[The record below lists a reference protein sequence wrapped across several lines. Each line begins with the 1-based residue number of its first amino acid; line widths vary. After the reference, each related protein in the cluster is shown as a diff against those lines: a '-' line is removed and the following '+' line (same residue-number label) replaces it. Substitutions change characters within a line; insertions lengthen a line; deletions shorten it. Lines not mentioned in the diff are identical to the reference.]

1 MESTWWELTPFWTNV
16 QNFMHLMGWPFNE
29 DGKTWGMMG
38 AQYDIAHNPGH
49 GANAFV
55 HVFFVLA
62 ILTVVALLTY
72 SKVKDTRDAL
82 IPEKKLTI
90 STFAEILVGATY
102 GMMKSMMGDKA
113 ARYFLPLIGTCAF
126 LILFSNALGLVPGF
140 APPTSS
146 MNLTLACGLI
156 IFVATHIYGVREQ
169 GLVNYLKHFAGPIL
183 WLAPLM
189 FIIEIISHLV
199 RPMSLAIRLMANMF
213 ADHAVLGAFFTLSSL
228 AGLYGFLL
236 PVPVLIL
243 GSLVV
248 VVQALVFCLLSTVYI
263 SMAIEHSEG
272 H

>member
-1 MESTWWELTPFWTNV
+1 MESTWFELSPFWENV
-16 QNFMHLMGWPFNE
+16 QNLMHLMGWPFNSE
-29 DGKTWGMMG
+29 GETWGMMG
-38 AQYDIAHNPGH
+38 ATYDIAHNPGH
-49 GANAFV
+49 GANAFL
-55 HVFFVLA
+55 HMFFVLA
-62 ILTVVALLTY
+62 ILTVISLLTY
-72 SKVKDTRDAL
+72 SKVKDVKAAIL
-82 IPEKKLTI
+82 PEEKLTI
-90 STFAEILVGATY
+90 RTFCEIMVGAIY
-102 GMMKSMMGDKA
+102 GMMKSMMGPKA
-113 ARYFLPLIGTCAF
+113 ARFFLPLIGTCAF

-146 MNLTLACGLI
+146 MNVTLACGLI
-156 IFVATHIYGVREQ
+156 IFVSTHIFGVKEQ

-213 ADHAVLGAFFTLSSL
+213 ADHAVLGAFFTLSTL
-228 AGLYGFLL
+228 AGIYGFVL
-236 PVPVLIL
+236 PVPVLLL